1 MKGTVVSMWLNTL
14 SKLYGEEERNS
25 LMVKEGWNPNR
36 NITPLEEI
44 NDEKIIGFMD
54 VFARKQGLKS
64 EELWKKVGENNVE
77 NFREWFPSYFEK
89 ETAMGFLL
97 LMDKVHAQL
106 TKMIPGAIPPRLI
119 PVPIDDKNFY
129 MLYESKR
136 GLDSYLMGLI
146 QGVGKHFNEKI
157 ETKVMEKTVKP
168 DGVHHVKIHLS
179 FEKTPR
185 RSKTYKFSKALSLGF
200 MKNTALKLAILPA
213 LLSLGLI
220 FALTQLNEPILLISV
235 PVLVFASVLI
245 LGIVVTKP
253 VKDLKDEIAQFQDF
267 NFSQDYRA
275 FSGDE
280 IEEVYEEIGKTK
292 EMIRE
297 EFTYFRGSIDD
308 LHSFTDKFSKVA
320 NNLGQ
325 VSDMISQ
332 SVQEVAEGAMHQAS
346 ETEASVGI
354 LAENLETLNT
364 LSQEELKG
372 RDQLESAVGKIE
384 TSFNKLAQVSDN
396 LNVVKHQFSEV
407 NNQGKDLGERV
418 KAIITIVSTVES
430 IAEQT
435 NLLALNASIEAA
447 RAGEMGRGFSVVAEE
462 IRKLAED
469 SKGAVNTIN
478 GSLNQFV
485 DGVNEM
491 VSKVNDQFIELDKGT
506 NTMDSVTQDSQ
517 EAVKHIHDVT
527 NSISEISNQLSNE
540 TNRINEVFENVHKLA
555 AIAQEN
561 SATSQ
566 EMSANVTNFS
576 GEIMQLTRNIDELEK
591 ATLFMKNE
599 LKKYR
604 L

>member
-14 SKLYGEEERNS
+14 GKLYGEEEKNS

-129 MLYESKR
+129 MIYESKR

-146 QGVGKHFNEKI
+146 QGVGQHFNEKI
-157 ETKVMEKTVKP
+157 ETKIMEKTVKP
-168 DGVHHVKIHLS
+168 DGVHQVKIHLA

-185 RSKTYKFSKALSLGF
+185 RTKTYKFSKILSLGF

-220 FALTQLNEPILLISV
+220 FALTQINEPILLISV
-235 PVLVFASVLI
+235 PILVFASIMI
-245 LGIVVTKP
+245 LSLVITKP
-253 VKDLKDEIAQFQDF
+253 MKDLKEEIAHFQDF

-275 FSGDE
+275 YSGDE
-280 IEEVYEEIGKTK
+280 IEEIYEEMGKTK
-292 EMIRE
+292 ELIRE
-297 EFTYFRGSIDD
+297 EFTYFRGSMDD
-308 LHSFTDKFSKVA
+308 LYSFTGKFSKVA

-354 LAENLETLNT
+354 LAENIETLNT

-384 TSFNKLAQVSDN
+384 TSFNKLAQVSGN

-407 NNQGKDLGERV
+407 NNQGKELGERV

-478 GSLNQFV
+478 GSLNEFV

-506 NTMDSVTQDSQ
+506 NTMDSVTQDSK

-555 AIAQEN
+555 AIAEEN

-576 GEIMQLTRNIDELEK
+576 GEILQLTKNIDELEK